1 VSPRGPVPQQCATS
15 RGYRASRIPR
25 LERAARP
32 SWDLGQIFKSFTP
45 VLCSP
50 PPRRPLAP
58 PVVVEPDRHSL
69 AAVVPGPAA
78 PLRAIG
84 APRARAPVPA
94 SAAAV
99 EPSPSR
105 RAIVPGPA
113 APPQA
118 TVASSTAA
126 VGELSPFLISQCSY
140 PTYGCMRQETSSMDT
155 HSMFCYTELKTNQ
168 IIKSKKRPT

>member
-1 VSPRGPVPQQCATS
+1 MRDVPWVPRVAHSPVRTRRSAF
-15 RGYRASRIPR
+15 
-25 LERAARP
+25 
-32 SWDLGQIFKSFTP
+32 WDLGQIFKSDTT

-50 PPRRPLAP
+50 PPRRRLAP

-105 RAIVPGPA
+105 RAVVPGPA

-126 VGELSPFLISQCSY
+126 VGELSPFLISHCSY
-140 PTYGCMRQETSSMDT
+140 PTYGCTRARNIFHGHT
-155 HSMFCYTELKTNQ
+155 
-168 IIKSKKRPT
+168 